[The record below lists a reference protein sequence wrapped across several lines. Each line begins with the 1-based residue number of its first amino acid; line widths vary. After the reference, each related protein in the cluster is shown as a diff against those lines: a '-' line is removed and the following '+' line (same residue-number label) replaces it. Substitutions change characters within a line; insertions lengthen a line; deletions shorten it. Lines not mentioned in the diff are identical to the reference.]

1 MIDTLY
7 GEAETFEHTNIAWA
21 IVYSVRLYAAC
32 ETAAGAVDPDRHL
45 TQPYSV
51 PVDVMHV
58 NCSQLTAGC
67 ARWTTAKITAANTT
81 TNRFR
86 AVRFAILLKDHIRNA
101 NR

>member
-1 MIDTLY
+1 
-7 GEAETFEHTNIAWA
+7 
-21 IVYSVRLYAAC
+21 
-32 ETAAGAVDPDRHL
+32 
-45 TQPYSV
+45 
-51 PVDVMHV
+51 VMHA

-67 ARWTTAKITAANTT
+67 ARWTTAKTTAANTM